1 MVNASKGMVIPRF
14 LNKYNT
20 PGSYLATLSKEA
32 FFTRP
37 GIELGR
43 DKERQIP
50 GVSGDLEHQEYLE
63 HLEHPAGQL
72 EGVCKLTKRWWK
84 MTPEETAQ
92 ELGVSL
98 AGARGRAAG
107 LTSQEAGRRLKVFG
121 ENRLQRKEKLS
132 PLRLFFSEFADF
144 MVLVLL
150 GAVIISGA
158 LGEWDDAFTILA
170 IVFLNAILGFVQEY
184 KAERSLQALK
194 ELSAPQARVLRGGE
208 LQVIPAVEVVPG
220 DLLVLET
227 GDRVAAD
234 ARLVAAEGLEVDE
247 SPLTGE
253 SLPVA
258 KETAPLLEENPGL
271 GERRNMV
278 QAGTTITRG
287 RAKGLVVATG
297 MNTELGKIAGLL
309 EASAGGPTPLQKRLD
324 QLGKVLVAS
333 CIIICVCVGLLGLWR
348 GESFRSMFL
357 SAVSLA
363 VAAIPEGLPAIVTI
377 SLALGVQ
384 RMIKR
389 QVIIRQLPAV
399 ETLGCA
405 SVICSDK
412 TGTLTRN
419 QMMVTAVFLGGEE
432 ITVTGNGFTPYGRL
446 YWRGKPLA
454 PLGPLPPP
462 GISAHSTSPA
472 PGAPAWPSSMAW
484 PLSMA
489 GETGEEGVMIEGV
502 MEEGG
507 LGEVSYPDREGLRL
521 LLKTGLVCN
530 NAVLTGDGDG
540 PDWKVTGDPTE
551 GALIAL
557 ARKMGL
563 TGAEDRRRQE
573 IPFTPERKRMS
584 VVVEEGGKAILYAK
598 GAADLLLD
606 LSDRIRWHGKE
617 VPLQRMHRQLIQRAV
632 ESMADRALRVLA
644 LAYRPLPGGEKVGE
658 EAEKDLVFLGLVGM
672 IDPPR
677 PEVKAAIRICKQAGI
692 RTVMITGDFPGTARA
707 IGEELG
713 LLRPDGLILTG
724 AQLDRVSGD
733 ELARIIDRVD
743 IFARVNPYHK
753 LQVVQAFKKQGKVVA
768 MTGDGVNDAPAVK
781 EAQIGVAMGISGT
794 DVTKEASD
802 MVIADDNFATIVAA
816 VEEGRGIYSN
826 IKKFLRYLLG
836 CNTGEIITMFLA
848 GAAGIP
854 FPLLPIQ
861 ILWINLVTDGLPA
874 VALSMEPAEEELMR
888 VPPRAPEESIFSHGM
903 GWQILWQGAVIGLA
917 TVLLFVFT
925 SLQGA
930 TLAQARTVAFSALV
944 FSQLSYAFV
953 CRSERGSLR
962 KGKPRK
968 TPPLVAAVLLSS
980 LMQLSVVYL
989 PFLQKIFRTSP
1000 LAMGDWVLVA
1010 GAAVLSFLA
1019 TPLAKAVFA
1028 RIAGK
1033 RHVASVEKA
1042 QVVGE
1047 TS

>member
-1 MVNASKGMVIPRF
+1 MPK
-14 LNKYNT
+14 
-20 PGSYLATLSKEA
+20 
-32 FFTRP
+32 
-37 GIELGR
+37 
-43 DKERQIP
+43 
-50 GVSGDLEHQEYLE
+50 H
-63 HLEHPAGQL
+63 
-72 EGVCKLTKRWWK
+72 WWT
-84 MTPEETAQ
+84 MSPEETAK
-92 ELGVSL
+92 ELGVPF
-98 AGARGRAAG
+98 AGTRGWAAG
-107 LTSQEAGRRLKVFG
+107 LTPQEAARRLGIFG
-121 ENRLQRKEKLS
+121 ENRLQRREKFS
-132 PLRLFFSEFADF
+132 PWRLFFSEFADF

-184 KAERSLQALK
+184 RAERSLQALK
-194 ELSAPQARVLRGGE
+194 ELSAPQACVLRRGK
-208 LQVIPAVEVVPG
+208 LQVIPAVQVVPG

-227 GDRVAAD
+227 GDRVPAD
-234 ARLVAAEGLEVDE
+234 ARLVEAEGLEVDE

-258 KETAPLLEENPGL
+258 KETAPLKEENPGL

-278 QAGTTITRG
+278 QAGTTVTRG

-297 MNTELGKIAGLL
+297 MATELGKIAGLL
-309 EASAGGPTPLQKRLD
+309 ETSAGGPTPLQKRLD
-324 QLGKVLVAS
+324 QLGKVLVAF
-333 CIIICVCVGLLGLWR
+333 CIIVCVCVGLLGLYR

-419 QMMVTAVFLGGEE
+419 QMMVTAVFLSGEE
-432 ITVTGNGFTPYGRL
+432 LSVTGNGFAPYGRL
-446 YWRGKPLA
+446 YWRRRPLA
-454 PLGPLPPP
+454 PLAPLALPVP
-462 GISAHSTSPA
+462 GAVARPA
-472 PGAPAWPSSMAW
+472 PA
-484 PLSMA
+484 
-489 GETGEEGVMIEGV
+489 GEEGDGA
-502 MEEGG
+502 GAC
-507 LGEVSYPDREGLRL
+507 YPDGEGLRL

-551 GALIAL
+551 GALLAL
-557 ARKMGL
+557 ARKAGL
-563 TGAEDRRRQE
+563 TGEEGRRRQE

-584 VVVEEGGKAILYAK
+584 VVVEEDGKTTLYTK
-598 GAADLLLD
+598 GAADLLLN
-606 LSDRIRWHGKE
+606 LSERIRWHGKE
-617 VPLQRMHRQLIQRAV
+617 VPLQRMHRRLVLRAV
-632 ESMADRALRVLA
+632 ESMAARALRVLA
-644 LAYRPLPGGEKVGE
+644 LAYRPLPDLEKVGE
-658 EAEKDLVFLGLVGM
+658 DEEKDLVFLGLVGM

-677 PEVKAAIRICKQAGI
+677 PEVKAAIQTCKQAGI

-724 AQLDRVSGD
+724 AQLDQLSGD

-753 LQVVQAFKKQGKVVA
+753 LQVVRAFKKQGKVVA

-854 FPLLPIQ
+854 FPLVPIQ
-861 ILWINLVTDGLPA
+861 ILWTNLVTDGLPA
-874 VALSMEPAEEELMR
+874 VALSMEPAGKELMQA
-888 VPPRAPEESIFSHGM
+888 PPRAPEESIFSHGM
-903 GWQILWQGAVIGLA
+903 GWQILWQGVVIGLT
-917 TVLLFVFT
+917 TVLLFLFT
-925 SLQGA
+925 LFQGVA
-930 TLAQARTVAFSALV
+930 LAKARTVAFSALV

-953 CRSERGSLR
+953 CRSESGSFR
-962 KGKPRK
+962 AGKTRTGKAQK
-968 TPPLVAAVLLSS
+968 TPPLAAAVLLSA

-989 PFLQKIFRTSP
+989 PFLQKVFRTSP
-1000 LAMGDWVLVA
+1000 LALDDWVWVA
-1010 GAAVLSFLA
+1010 GAAAVSFVA
-1019 TPLAKAVFA
+1019 TPLANAVLA
-1028 RIAGK
+1028 RRTAMHTKTCLINNRTVHRRKKETGAG
-1033 RHVASVEKA
+1033 HNLIEV
-1042 QVVGE
+1042 
-1047 TS
+1047 

>member
-1 MVNASKGMVIPRF
+1 MAKS
-14 LNKYNT
+14 
-20 PGSYLATLSKEA
+20 
-32 FFTRP
+32 
-37 GIELGR
+37 
-43 DKERQIP
+43 
-50 GVSGDLEHQEYLE
+50 
-63 HLEHPAGQL
+63 
-72 EGVCKLTKRWWK
+72 WW
-84 MTPEETAQ
+84 MMSPEETAK
-92 ELGVSL
+92 ELGVPFH
-98 AGARGRAAG
+98 GAFMPATG
-107 LTSQEAGRRLKVFG
+107 LTPQEAARRLGVFG
-121 ENRLQRKEKLS
+121 ENRLQKKERFS
-132 PLRLFFSEFADF
+132 PWRLFFSEFANF

-184 KAERSLQALK
+184 RAERSLQALK
-194 ELSAPQARVLRGGE
+194 ELAAPQARVIRRGK
-208 LQVIPAVEVVPG
+208 LQVIPAVQVVPG

-234 ARLVAAEGLEVDE
+234 ARLVEAEALEVDE

-258 KETAPLLEENPGL
+258 KETAPMKEKNPGL

-278 QAGTTITRG
+278 QAGTTVTRG

-297 MNTELGKIAGLL
+297 METELGKIAGLL
-309 EASAGGPTPLQKRLD
+309 ESSAGGPTPLQKRLD
-324 QLGKVLVAS
+324 QLGKVLVAF
-333 CIIICVCVGLLGLWR
+333 CLFICVCVGLLGLYR

-419 QMMVTAVFLGGEE
+419 QMMVTAVFLNGEE
-432 ITVTGNGFTPYGRL
+432 LSVTGNGFAPCGRL
-446 YWRGKPLA
+446 YWRRRPLS
-454 PLGPLPPP
+454 PL
-462 GISAHSTSPA
+462 TSGAAVRPA
-472 PGAPAWPSSMAW
+472 PAAMKTA
-484 PLSMA
+484 A
-489 GETGEEGVMIEGV
+489 ER
-502 MEEGG
+502 GG
-507 LGEVSYPDREGLRL
+507 GEVSYPDGEGLRL
-521 LLKTGLVCN
+521 LLKTGLLCN

-551 GALIAL
+551 GALLVL
-557 ARKMGL
+557 ARKAGL
-563 TGAEDRRRQE
+563 TGGKARRRQE

-584 VVVEEGGKAILYAK
+584 VVVEEGGKTTLYTK

-606 LSDRIRWHGKE
+606 LSDRIRWQGKE
-617 VPLQRMHRQLIQRAV
+617 VPLQRMHRRLVLRAV
-632 ESMADRALRVLA
+632 ESMAARALRVLA
-644 LAYRPLPGGEKVGE
+644 LAYRPLPAMEKAGEDE
-658 EAEKDLVFLGLVGM
+658 EKDLIFLGLVGM

-677 PEVKAAIRICKQAGI
+677 PEVKAAIQTCKEAGI

-724 AQLDRVSGD
+724 AQLDRLSED
-733 ELARIIDRVD
+733 ELARMIDRVD

-753 LQVVQAFKKQGKVVA
+753 LQVVRAFKKQGKVVA

-794 DVTKEASD
+794 EVTKEASD

-861 ILWINLVTDGLPA
+861 ILWTNLVTDGLPA
-874 VALSMEPAEEELMR
+874 VALSMEPAEKELMQA
-888 VPPRAPEESIFSHGM
+888 PPRAPEESIFSHGM
-903 GWQILWQGAVIGLA
+903 GWQIFWQGAVIGLS
-917 TVLLFVFT
+917 TVLLFLLTLF
-925 SLQGA
+925 QGV
-930 TLAQARTVAFSALV
+930 TLAKARTVAFSALV

-953 CRSERGSLR
+953 CRSESGSLR
-962 KGKPRK
+962 TGKTRK
-968 TPPLVAAVLLSS
+968 TPPLVAAVLFSAF
-980 LMQLSVVYL
+980 MQLSVVYL
-989 PFLQKIFRTSP
+989 PFLQRIFRTAP
-1000 LAMGDWVLVA
+1000 LALGDWVRVA

-1019 TPLAKAVFA
+1019 TPLMNAALA
-1028 RIAGK
+1028 RAAGK
-1033 RHVASVEKA
+1033 KCGTRMEKPQA
-1042 QVVGE
+1042 VGD
-1047 TS
+1047 TG

>member
-1 MVNASKGMVIPRF
+1 MSK
-14 LNKYNT
+14 
-20 PGSYLATLSKEA
+20 S
-32 FFTRP
+32 
-37 GIELGR
+37 
-43 DKERQIP
+43 
-50 GVSGDLEHQEYLE
+50 
-63 HLEHPAGQL
+63 
-72 EGVCKLTKRWWK
+72 WW
-84 MTPEETAQ
+84 MISPEETAK
-92 ELGVSL
+92 ELGVPL
-98 AGARGRAAG
+98 AGPYARAAG
-107 LTSQEAGRRLKVFG
+107 LTPREAARRLMVFG
-121 ENRLQRKEKLS
+121 ENRLEKKERLS
-132 PLRLFFSEFADF
+132 PLRLFFSEFTDF

-158 LGEWDDAFTILA
+158 LGEWHDAITILA

-184 KAERSLQALK
+184 RAERSLQALK

-208 LQVIPAVEVVPG
+208 LQVIPAVQVVPG

-227 GDRVAAD
+227 GDRVPAD
-234 ARLVAAEGLEVDE
+234 VRLVEAEGLEVDE

-258 KETAPLLEENPGL
+258 KETAAMKEKNPGL

-297 MNTELGKIAGLL
+297 METELGKIAGLL

-324 QLGKVLVAS
+324 QLGKVLVAF
-333 CIIICVCVGLLGLWR
+333 CIVVCVCVGLLGLYR

-357 SAVSLA
+357 AAVSLA

-419 QMMVTAVFLGGEE
+419 QMMVTAVFLNGEE
-432 ITVTGNGFTPYGRL
+432 LSVTGNGFAPYGRL
-446 YWRGKPLA
+446 YWRRRPLA
-454 PLGPLPPP
+454 PLEP
-462 GISAHSTSPA
+462 PA
-472 PGAPAWPSSMAW
+472 PGAARSA
-484 PLSMA
+484 LVA
-489 GETGEEGVMIEGV
+489 GKTGEGGGGETVN
-502 MEEGG
+502 
-507 LGEVSYPDREGLRL
+507 YPDGEGLRL
-521 LLKTGLVCN
+521 LLKAGLLCN
-530 NAVLTGDGDG
+530 NAVLTGGGDGDG
-540 PDWKVTGDPTE
+540 PGWKVTGDPTE

-557 ARKMGL
+557 ARKAGL
-563 TGAEDRRRQE
+563 TGAKGRRRQE

-584 VVVEEGGKAILYAK
+584 VVVEEDGKTILYTK
-598 GAADLLLD
+598 GAADLLLN
-606 LSDRIRWHGKE
+606 LSDRIRWQGRE
-617 VPLQRMHRQLIQRAV
+617 VPLQRMHRRLVLRAV
-632 ESMADRALRVLA
+632 ESMAARALRVLA
-644 LAYRPLPGGEKVGE
+644 LAYRPLPAMEKAGEDD
-658 EAEKDLVFLGLVGM
+658 EKDLVFLGLVGM

-677 PEVKAAIRICKQAGI
+677 PEVKAAIRTCKQAGI

-724 AQLDRVSGD
+724 AQLDRLSED
-733 ELARIIDRVD
+733 ELAQVIDRVD

-753 LQVVQAFKKQGKVVA
+753 LQVVRAFKKQGKVVA

-848 GAAGIP
+848 GAAGVP
-854 FPLLPIQ
+854 FPLVPIQ

-874 VALSMEPAEEELMR
+874 VALSMEPAAKELMQI
-888 VPPRAPEESIFSHGM
+888 PPRAPEESIFSHGM
-903 GWQILWQGAVIGLA
+903 GWQILWQGAVIGLS
-917 TVLLFVFT
+917 TVLLFLFT
-925 SLQGA
+925 LLQGA
-930 TLAQARTVAFSALV
+930 TLAKARTVAFSVLV

-953 CRSERGSLR
+953 CRSESGSLR
-962 KGKPRK
+962 TGKAQK
-968 TPPLVAAVLLSS
+968 TPPLVAAVLFSA

-989 PFLQKIFRTSP
+989 PFLQKIFRTAP
-1000 LAMGDWVLVA
+1000 LGLGDWVLVA

-1019 TPLAKAVFA
+1019 TPLAKAAFA
-1028 RIAGK
+1028 RAPGK
-1033 RHVASVEKA
+1033 RHRATVHPSCLGAG
-1042 QVVGE
+1042 GE
-1047 TS
+1047 W